1 MRRFILCAL
10 ALVVAWGASAQESVR
25 DEVVVNGYAE
35 RKVTPDKF
43 TVAIT
48 ISETD
53 SKGRISLDEQERSII
68 KSLRAEGFDTDEALR
83 LKNNYS
89 SYMRRG
95 ALATRDY
102 ELVVHGAERLSVAL
116 ATLEELNLHSVSL
129 SRATCTNLDAIR
141 EELRR
146 EAMRDAKRNAEVLA
160 EAIEQEVGSC
170 TYILDNNSNGDVY
183 FNVNSGVR
191 IRGISSF
198 DDLSEAYA
206 KKAEPMEFAE
216 TTISHTIQA
225 KFQLLP

>member
-1 MRRFILCAL
+1 M
-10 ALVVAWGASAQESVR
+10 LVVAWGASAQESER

-43 TVAIT
+43 TIAIT

-53 SKGRISLDEQERSII
+53 TKGRVSLGEQERSII
-68 KSLRAEGFDTDEALR
+68 KSLKSAGFDTEEALR

-102 ELVVHGAERLSVAL
+102 EFVVHGAERLSVAL
-116 ATLEELNLHSVSL
+116 AALEELNLHSVSL

-160 EAIEQEVGSC
+160 GAIEQEIGPC
-170 TYILDNNSNGDVY
+170 TYIHDYNSNGDVY
-183 FNVNSGVR
+183 FSVNRAMKSR
-191 IRGISSF
+191 
-198 DDLSEAYA
+198 AYA
-206 KKAEPMEFAE
+206 MDSVTEGLVVEAEPMEFAE

>member
-1 MRRFILCAL
+1 M
-10 ALVVAWGASAQESVR
+10 LVVAWGASAQESVR
-25 DEVVVNGYAE
+25 DEVVVNGYAQ

-53 SKGRISLDEQERSII
+53 TKGRISLDEQERSII
-68 KSLRAEGFDTDEALR
+68 KSLRAENFDTDEALR

-116 ATLEELNLHSVSL
+116 ATLEELNLNRVSL

-146 EAMRDAKRNAEVLA
+146 EAMRDAKCNAEVLA
-160 EAIEQEVGSC
+160 EAIEQEVGLC
-170 TYILDNNSNGDVY
+170 TYIQDYNTNGDVF

-198 DDLSEAYA
+198 DDLPEAYA
-206 KKAEPMEFAE
+206 KEAEPMEFAE

>member
-1 MRRFILCAL
+1 M
-10 ALVVAWGASAQESVR
+10 R

-43 TVAIT
+43 TIAIT

-68 KSLRAEGFDTDEALR
+68 KSLRAEDFDTDEALR

-102 ELVVHGAERLSVAL
+102 EFVVHGAERLSVAL
-116 ATLEELNLHSVSL
+116 AALEELNLHSVSL
-129 SRATCTNLDAIR
+129 SRATCTNIDAIR

-160 EAIEQEVGSC
+160 GAIEQEIGTC
-170 TYILDNNSNGDVY
+170 TYIHDYNSNGDVY
-183 FNVNSGVR
+183 FSVNRAMKS
-191 IRGISSF
+191 RGYAMDSAAETYEEV
-198 DDLSEAYA
+198 SE
-206 KKAEPMEFAE
+206 PIEFAE

>member
-1 MRRFILCAL
+1 M
-10 ALVVAWGASAQESVR
+10 LVVAWGASAQESVR
-25 DEVVVNGYAE
+25 DEVVVNGYAQ

-53 SKGRISLDEQERSII
+53 SKGRISLDEQENAMI
-68 KSLRAEGFDTDEALR
+68 KCLRAEDFDIDEALR

-116 ATLEELNLHSVSL
+116 AVLEELNLHSVSL
-129 SRATCTNLDAIR
+129 SSATCTNLDAIR

-146 EAMRDAKRNAEVLA
+146 EAMRDAKHNAEVLA
-160 EAIEQEVGSC
+160 GAIEQKIGPC
-170 TYILDNNSNGDVY
+170 TYIHDYNSNGDVY
-183 FNVNSGVR
+183 FSVNRAMKSR
-191 IRGISSF
+191 
-198 DDLSEAYA
+198 AYTMDSA
-206 KKAEPMEFAE
+206 AEGFVEESEPMEFAE

>member
-10 ALVVAWGASAQESVR
+10 ALVVALGASAQEAQQG
-25 DEVVVNGYAE
+25 EVIVNGYAE

-43 TVAIT
+43 TIAIT

-68 KSLRAEGFDTDEALR
+68 KSLKSAGFDTEEALR

-89 SYMRRG
+89 SYKRRG
-95 ALATRDY
+95 ALATRHY
-102 ELVVHGAERLSVAL
+102 EFVARGAEELSNAFAV
-116 ATLEELNLHSVSL
+116 LEELNLHSVSL

-146 EAMRDAKRNAEVLA
+146 EAMRDAKHNAEVLA
-160 EAIEQEVGSC
+160 EAIEQEIGPC
-170 TYILDNNSNGDVY
+170 TYIHDYNSNGDVY
-183 FNVNSGVR
+183 FSVNCAMKSR
-191 IRGISSF
+191 
-198 DDLSEAYA
+198 AYA
-206 KKAEPMEFAE
+206 MDSATEGFVEESEPMEFAE
-216 TTISHTIQA
+216 TTITHTIQA

>member
-1 MRRFILCAL
+1 M
-10 ALVVAWGASAQESVR
+10 LVVAWGASAQESVR

-43 TVAIT
+43 TIAIT
-48 ISETD
+48 ISEIDT
-53 SKGRISLDEQERSII
+53 KGRISLDEQERSII
-68 KSLRAEGFDTDEALR
+68 KSLKSAGFDTEEALR

-116 ATLEELNLHSVSL
+116 AALEELNLNSVSL

-160 EAIEQEVGSC
+160 GAIEQEIGSC
-170 TYILDNNSNGDVY
+170 TYIHDYNSNGDVY
-183 FNVNSGVR
+183 FSVNRAMKSR
-191 IRGISSF
+191 
-198 DDLSEAYA
+198 AYA
-206 KKAEPMEFAE
+206 MDSAAEGLVVEAEPMEFAE

>member
-43 TVAIT
+43 TIAIT

-53 SKGRISLDEQERSII
+53 SKGRISLDEQEKAMI
-68 KSLRAEGFDTDEALR
+68 KCLRAEGFDTEEALR

-89 SYMRRG
+89 SYKRRG
-95 ALATRDY
+95 ALATRHY
-102 ELVVHGAERLSVAL
+102 EFVVHGAEELSNAFAV
-116 ATLEELNLHSVSL
+116 LEELNLHSVSL
-129 SRATCTNLDAIR
+129 SSATCTNLDAIR

-146 EAMRDAKRNAEVLA
+146 EAIRDAKHNAEVLA
-160 EAIEQEVGSC
+160 GAIEQEIGPC
-170 TYILDNNSNGDVY
+170 TYIHDYNSNGDVY
-183 FNVNSGVR
+183 FSVNRAMKSR
-191 IRGISSF
+191 
-198 DDLSEAYA
+198 AYA
-206 KKAEPMEFAE
+206 MDSAAEGFVEESEPMEFAE

>member
-1 MRRFILCAL
+1 M
-10 ALVVAWGASAQESVR
+10 LVVAWGASAQESVR

-53 SKGRISLDEQERSII
+53 TKGRISLDEQEKSII
-68 KSLRAEGFDTDEALR
+68 KSLKSAGFNTDDALR

-102 ELVVHGAERLSVAL
+102 ELVVHGEERLSVAL
-116 ATLEELNLHSVSL
+116 ATLKELNLHSVSL

-170 TYILDNNSNGDVY
+170 TYIQDYNSNGDVY

-191 IRGISSF
+191 IRGISSY
-198 DDLSEAYA
+198 DGLSEAYA
-206 KKAEPMEFAE
+206 KEAEPMEFAE